1 MKVTGSWVHHF
12 TRSVTDLR
20 DLLNSVIES
29 PDKADD
35 LNLNTFESKYY
46 NIKQTGVSFQKGSSK
61 GYNLFQN
68 AVNIFFNFLLKNL
81 L

>member
-1 MKVTGSWVHHF
+1 MKVTGSWVHHS

-20 DLLNSVIES
+20 DLFNSVIES

-46 NIKQTGVSFQKGSSK
+46 NIKQTSVSFRKGSSK
-61 GYNLFQN
+61 DYNLFQN